1 MGFFSKDIEIDDFYE
16 RGKYTLAL
24 RLCFLFSG
32 LFALLTIF
40 ELFNSLRNSIVY
52 AICTIIPIVELI
64 YLKKTKKYRV
74 VYLTLCAIG
83 SILAFYT
90 LNFFTEEI
98 HYGDLLWMILI
109 ILLAYWG
116 VSIKMG
122 VVFLI
127 INLLIIANY
136 FAFNMQTNLTSLR
149 EFDFISTLS
158 VYAEVTVA
166 FISISAIIHQFVRFY
181 KYSYE
186 TLLENKLMLE
196 KSNKLITT
204 KNEENIVLMKEVHHR
219 VKNNLQIITSLLR
232 LQKQNLTPE
241 VQEKFDESI
250 NRVMTMALI
259 HRKLYQSTDL
269 TNVNL
274 ESYINDLVNEIFV
287 SLTMD
292 DNVKTTIQSDYN
304 NIGLKTIVPLGLLLN
319 ELLSNSFKHAFKQIN
334 NNEINIQ
341 IRKSND
347 NTFELKYQDNGNWK
361 NINDNDHH
369 FGLELVETLTE
380 QMEGSYYREDSSYTF
395 TLKNLD
401 I

>member
-16 RGKYTLAL
+16 RGKYKLAL

-40 ELFNSLRNSIVY
+40 ELFNSVRNSIVY
-52 AICTIIPIVELI
+52 ATCTIIPIVELI

-186 TLLENKLMLE
+186 TLLENKLILE

-241 VQEKFDESI
+241 IQEKFDESI
-250 NRVMTMALI
+250 SRVMTMALI

-274 ESYINDLVNEIFV
+274 ESYINDLVNEIFA

-361 NINDNDHH
+361 IINDNDHH

>member
-40 ELFNSLRNSIVY
+40 ESFNSVRNSIVY
-52 AICTIIPIVELI
+52 AICTIIPITELI
-64 YLKKTKKYRV
+64 YLKKTKKYRI
-74 VYLTLCAIG
+74 VYLTLCSLGTIV
-83 SILAFYT
+83 AFYT
-90 LNFFTEEI
+90 LNFFVEEI

-149 EFDFISTLS
+149 EFDLISTIS

-196 KSNKLITT
+196 KSNKLIST

-219 VKNNLQIITSLLR
+219 VK
-232 LQKQNLTPE
+232 
-241 VQEKFDESI
+241 
-250 NRVMTMALI
+250 
-259 HRKLYQSTDL
+259 
-269 TNVNL
+269 
-274 ESYINDLVNEIFV
+274 
-287 SLTMD
+287 
-292 DNVKTTIQSDYN
+292 TTYR
-304 NIGLKTIVPLGLLLN
+304 LLLV
-319 ELLSNSFKHAFKQIN
+319 
-334 NNEINIQ
+334 
-341 IRKSND
+341 
-347 NTFELKYQDNGNWK
+347 YCVYK
-361 NINDNDHH
+361 NK
-369 FGLELVETLTE
+369 TLH
-380 QMEGSYYREDSSYTF
+380 QKFR
-395 TLKNLD
+395 KNLMNRLAE
-401 I
+401 

>member
-40 ELFNSLRNSIVY
+40 ESFNSVRNSIVY
-52 AICTIIPIVELI
+52 AICTIIPITELI
-64 YLKKTKKYRV
+64 YLKKTKKYRI
-74 VYLTLCAIG
+74 VYLTLCSLGTIV
-83 SILAFYT
+83 AFYT
-90 LNFFTEEI
+90 LNFFVEEI
-98 HYGDLLWMILI
+98 HYGDFLWMIMI

-116 VSIKMG
+116 LNIQLG
-122 VVFLI
+122 VVFLLL
-127 INLLIIANY
+127 NLLTIAYY
-136 FAFNMQTNLTSLR
+136 FGFSAQVNLTSLR
-149 EFDFISTLS
+149 EINFISSLS
-158 VYAEVTVA
+158 VYVEVSVA
-166 FISISAIIHQFVRFY
+166 FISISTVIHQFIKFY

-186 TLLENKLMLE
+186 SLLISKQELE
-196 KSNKLITT
+196 HSNKLITL

-259 HRKLYQSTDL
+259 HRKLYQSNDL

-274 ESYINDLVNEIFV
+274 ESYINDLVNEIFS
-287 SLTMD
+287 SLAMD
-292 DNVKTTIQSDYN
+292 ENVKTTIQSDYS

-319 ELLSNSFKHAFKQIN
+319 ELLSNSFKHAFNEIN

-380 QMEGSYYREDSSYTF
+380 QMEGNYYREDSSYTF

>member
-40 ELFNSLRNSIVY
+40 ESFNSVRNSIVY
-52 AICTIIPIVELI
+52 AICTIIPITELI
-64 YLKKTKKYRV
+64 YLKKTKKYRI
-74 VYLTLCAIG
+74 VYLTLCSLGTIV
-83 SILAFYT
+83 AFYT
-90 LNFFTEEI
+90 LNFFVEEI

-149 EFDFISTLS
+149 EFDLISTIS

-196 KSNKLITT
+196 KSNKLIST

-250 NRVMTMALI
+250 SRVMTMALI

-274 ESYINDLVNEIFV
+274 ESYINDLVNEIFA

-361 NINDNDHH
+361 IINDNDHH

>member
-16 RGKYTLAL
+16 RGKYKLAL

-40 ELFNSLRNSIVY
+40 ELFNSVRNSIVY
-52 AICTIIPIVELI
+52 ATCTIIPIVELI

-241 VQEKFDESI
+241 IQEKFDESI

-274 ESYINDLVNEIFV
+274 ESYINDLISEIFS
-287 SLTMD
+287 SLAVD
-292 DNVKTTIQSDYN
+292 ENVKTTVETNYH

-319 ELLSNSFKHAFKQIN
+319 ELLSNSFKHAFSKTYDNEIIIQIN
-334 NNEINIQ
+334 N
-341 IRKSND
+341 SD
-347 NTFELKYQDNGNWK
+347 NHFFELKYQDNGSWK
-361 NINDNDHH
+361 NVRNEDHH
-369 FGLELVETLTE
+369 FGLELIETLTE
-380 QMEGSYYREDSSYTF
+380 QMEGSYARENSSYTF
-395 TLKNLD
+395 KLKNLD

>member
-1 MGFFSKDIEIDDFYE
+1 VGFFSKDIEIDDFYE
-16 RGKYTLAL
+16 RGKYKLAL

-40 ELFNSLRNSIVY
+40 ELFNSVRNSIVY
-52 AICTIIPIVELI
+52 ATCTIIPIVELI

-186 TLLENKLMLE
+186 TLLENKLILE

-241 VQEKFDESI
+241 IQEKFDESI
-250 NRVMTMALI
+250 SRVMTMALI

-274 ESYINDLVNEIFV
+274 ESYINDLVNEIFA

-361 NINDNDHH
+361 IINDNDHH

>member
-40 ELFNSLRNSIVY
+40 ESFNSVRNSIVY

-74 VYLTLCAIG
+74 VYLTLCSIG

-166 FISISAIIHQFVRFY
+166 FISISTIIHQFVQFY

-186 TLLENKLMLE
+186 TLLENKLILE

-250 NRVMTMALI
+250 SRVMTMALI

-274 ESYINDLVNEIFV
+274 ESYINDLVNEIFA
-287 SLTMD
+287 SLAMD

-319 ELLSNSFKHAFKQIN
+319 ELLSNSFKHAFNQIN
-334 NNEINIQ
+334 NNEISITISGTNNQ
-341 IRKSND
+341 S
-347 NTFELKYQDNGNWK
+347 FELKYQDNGNWK
-361 NINDNDHH
+361 NINDDDHH
-369 FGLELVETLTE
+369 FGLELIDTLTE
-380 QMEGSYYREDSSYTF
+380 QMEGSYTREDSSYTF
-395 TLKNLD
+395 KLKNLD

>member
-149 EFDFISTLS
+149 EFDLISTIS

-166 FISISAIIHQFVRFY
+166 FISISAIIHQFVQFY

-241 VQEKFDESI
+241 IQEKFDESI
-250 NRVMTMALI
+250 SRVMTMALI

-274 ESYINDLVNEIFV
+274 ESYINDLVNEIFS
-287 SLTMD
+287 SLAMD

-334 NNEINIQ
+334 NNEITIT
-341 IRKSND
+341 ISGTSNQS
-347 NTFELKYQDNGNWK
+347 FELKYQDNGNWK
-361 NINDNDHH
+361 NINDDDHH
-369 FGLELVETLTE
+369 FGLELIDTLTE
-380 QMEGSYYREDSSYTF
+380 QMEGSYTREGSSYTF